1 MSQVKYLRFWRLFSL
16 LLLFSSVVSAQ
27 GEAPLKVLFT
37 GNSYTYFWNLPQ
49 TVQAMAEAKKMNMVT
64 RQSTAGGVNW
74 GQHWRGEKQLDT
86 KELITNGDWDI
97 VVMQNHSLSTIERP
111 DSFMIFGEQLAG
123 LVRASGAEPVLYVT
137 WARAFNPLMQEKI
150 TRKYQELAE
159 AIDAPLI
166 PVGPAWESAGRL
178 RPDLELFD
186 PDGSHPSHLGT
197 YLTACVFFRALT
209 GQVAEGLPNRL
220 TSKDKDGEKLYLT
233 IVSPE
238 DAVFLQQVADQI
250 VSAFEE
256 QKN

>member
-1 MSQVKYLRFWRLFSL
+1 MLQLKNSKFWRLISL
-16 LLLFSSVVSAQ
+16 LLLFSSMLPAQ
-27 GEAPLKVLFT
+27 DEQPLKVLFV

-49 TVQAMAEAKKMNMVT
+49 TVQAMAAAKKMDMVT
-64 RQSTAGGVNW
+64 RQSTAGGANW
-74 GQHWRGEKQLDT
+74 GQHWRGEKELKT
-86 KELITNGDWDI
+86 RELITDGDWDI

-111 DSFMIFGEQLAG
+111 DSFMIFGEKLAG
-123 LVRASGAEPVLYVT
+123 LIRTSGAEPVLYVT

-150 TRKYQELAE
+150 TAKYRELGE
-159 AIDAPLI
+159 AIDAPFI

-209 GQVAEGLPNRL
+209 GQAAEGLPNRL
-220 TSKDKDGEKLYLT
+220 TGKDKDGEKIYLT

-238 DAVFLQQVADQI
+238 DAVFLQQVADRI
-250 VSAFEE
+250 VRAFEE